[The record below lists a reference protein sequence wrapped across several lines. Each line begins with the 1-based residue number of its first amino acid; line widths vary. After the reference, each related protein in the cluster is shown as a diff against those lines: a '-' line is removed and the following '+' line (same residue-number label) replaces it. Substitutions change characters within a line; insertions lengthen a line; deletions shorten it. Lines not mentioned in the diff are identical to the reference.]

1 MNYETDSL
9 PLGKIR
15 ALVHPER
22 LVLVAGSLFLLV
34 VPMPHTVTLR
44 LITLA
49 CLVVA
54 SVILV
59 RRDGMPPL
67 PLKSPLLLWAGLALL
82 SVSWAVRPAYSLGEI
97 NNEIVYTLLAFF
109 VFYSQTREA
118 AQWKTWNTCFFIIA
132 AVTSLTALGLWY
144 RGDAVNP
151 ARYIYSGVGS
161 YTTFAVTVFPLL
173 LLALIN
179 SRVNWYAR
187 SLLWLIVPLVIAG
200 AFATDNRAFW
210 PAFSASMLVFFGLL
224 TWRANTT
231 HRRIQLLI
239 AMLVLCAVSLVAFDY
254 VVHRKL
260 ALVADVRF
268 DLWSFVWDRFLEHP
282 WTGQGFGLRSFG
294 YAYPEV
300 LDVNSIYWHPHNLI
314 LLYATQMGIFGVAV
328 LVVLFAAIVRELW
341 GLYRDP
347 NKKVM
352 RLGAAGLAMITAVL
366 LKNMTDVFF
375 YRENSLLFW
384 SLLGMILGYAA
395 YARRTSLNRTV
406 GRSAI
411 KQ

>member
-1 MNYETDSL
+1 MSYTSNSA
-9 PLGKIR
+9 PLDKIR
-15 ALVHPER
+15 GLVHPQR
-22 LVLVAGSLFLLV
+22 FVPLAGSLFLLV
-34 VPMPHTVTLR
+34 VPMPHTVSLR
-44 LITLA
+44 LIALA
-49 CLVVA
+49 YLVVA

-67 PLKSPLLLWAGLALL
+67 PLKWPLLFWAGLAVI
-82 SVSWAVRPAYSLGEI
+82 SVSWAVQPAYSLGEI
-97 NNEIVYTLLAFF
+97 NNEIVYTMLAFF
-109 VFYSQTREA
+109 VFYGQTRA
-118 AQWKTWNTCFFIIA
+118 GAQWKMWNACLFLVA
-132 AVTSLTALGLWY
+132 VVTSITALGLWY
-144 RGDAVNP
+144 RGDAIN
-151 ARYIYSGVGS
+151 ATRYVYSGVGS

-179 SRVNWYAR
+179 SRAKWYAR

-200 AFATDNRAFW
+200 AFATGNRAFW
-210 PAFSASMLVFFGLL
+210 PAFGASMLVFFGLL

-260 ALVADVRF
+260 PLVADVRF

-300 LDVNSIYWHPHNLI
+300 LGINSIYWHPHNLI
-314 LLYATQMGIFGVAV
+314 LLYATQMGVLGVAA

-341 GLYRDP
+341 GLYVDP
-347 NKKVM
+347 DKKIM
-352 RLGAAGLAMITAVL
+352 RLGAAGLAMVTAVL

>member
-34 VPMPHTVTLR
+34 VPMPHTVSLR

-118 AQWKTWNTCFFIIA
+118 AQWNTWNTCLFIVA
-132 AVTSLTALGLWY
+132 AVTSAAALGLWY
-144 RGDAVNP
+144 RGDAIN
-151 ARYIYSGVGS
+151 ATRYVYSGVGS

-179 SRVNWYAR
+179 SRAKWYAR

-210 PAFSASMLVFFGLL
+210 PAFVASMMVFFSLL
-224 TWRANTT
+224 TWRTNTT
-231 HRRIQLLI
+231 RRRIQLLF
-239 AMLVLCAVSLVAFDY
+239 AMLVLCALGLAAFDY

-260 ALVADVRF
+260 PLVADVRI
-268 DLWSFVWDRFLEHP
+268 DLWSFVWDRVLQRP
-282 WTGQGFGLRSFG
+282 WTGEGFGLHSFG

-300 LDVNSIYWHPHNLI
+300 LGINAVYWHPHNLV
-314 LLYATQMGIFGVAV
+314 LFYATQMGVFGVAV
-328 LVVLFAAIVRELW
+328 LIVLFGAIVRNLW
-341 GLYRDP
+341 GLYRHPD
-347 NKKVM
+347 KKVM
-352 RLGAAGLAMITAVL
+352 RLGVAGLAMVTAVL
-366 LKNMTDVFF
+366 FKNMTDVFF

-406 GRSAI
+406 GRSAT